1 MHSRSVC
8 LTQNVWQ
15 SLRSGNKMILRD
27 KSALHFKCKVF
38 LSAQKKMDEKRTMTG
53 KRIYTGLMGLLLF
66 LAFACTD
73 DRESPGGTNGNPSL
87 VFRMTRASADIINN
101 TQVYLFD
108 GDGAAAGQFRQ
119 KVPDVTYAADRLTMP
134 VAAGT
139 WDITLVSADRDI
151 NSELVQPVR
160 GQGRSSLKMWETRSS
175 GGNLPSMPELRTA
188 YITGQQV
195 IAGQD
200 NVASETALLSRN
212 VALVKVVIA
221 DAGGL
226 DINGTH
232 TMKLSNVPTTLNWE
246 GGLYPNKNNPTVSAE
261 PMTGTFTIHNN
272 TAMAG
277 HQYSDTLRFI
287 VPAHKGTDY
296 LNALPTD
303 TTTSHLKLSVDLASE
318 GGTRFEK
325 TDVVIP
331 RVPRVNGILLVR
343 IFLGGK
349 LDVSTEI
356 LNWQDTQLEADLSQT
371 QLYTD
376 KASVGMAFKDT
387 IHVNTNAREYTVEK
401 APEATWITSVKK
413 LDGNAVEITADL
425 DSYVDNHPRTS
436 YITIKANNVTKK
448 IPVTQRPDRG
458 TIKVSEHKLIFC
470 PKAHENRSVEV
481 KSIGGDWIFLG
492 SSPKATSDIESGV
505 KGNTTVNFTRT
516 STIKPDDFDTCYG
529 DGQIVVKNKTTLDT
543 DTISLMNCYI
553 HVDDGVINALAPTGS
568 AQTAVTNSQDVT
580 VLGGSR
586 NIIFDSWESWI
597 HSDLRWNPLTQVLT
611 MTTDR
616 EPSDEARDGS
626 LTFHHADCPDYQV
639 TVKVHQD
646 IIVTIPPF
654 DYFVVKFMWD
664 RSDVDIAVEFQGNNV
679 SGDGSNNSSYDKK
692 PVGWSKN
699 QTVNYNGKLLL
710 QWGGDARQGQGE
722 TAFFNAPVLEGDVN
736 SPRKIK
742 LDVYATWYSSGIAPA
757 PMTFEMTAYKGGTM
771 SKGTAETGDYNK
783 YNYYNEGGER
793 LYNDT
798 YRVLITTTGGNGTY
812 DQGGYTK
819 VATIV
824 YDRIKHSASVTV
836 LAAAPANTRSSHSVK
851 VPFRP
856 EEKPFWTPVIVN
868 TYSDNYQGE
877 RK

>member
-1 MHSRSVC
+1 
-8 LTQNVWQ
+8 
-15 SLRSGNKMILRD
+15 MILGE
-27 KSALHFKCKVF
+27 KNALHLECKVF

-108 GDGAAAGQFRQ
+108 GDGATAGQFRQ

-139 WDITLVSADRDI
+139 WDITLVSADGDV
-151 NSELVQPVR
+151 NSGLIQPVR
-160 GQGRSSLKMWETRSS
+160 GQARSSLKMWETRSV
-175 GGNLPSMPELRTA
+175 GGSLPSMPELRTA

-232 TMKLSNVPTTLNWE
+232 TMKLTNVPTTLNWE

-376 KASVGMAFKDT
+376 KASVGLAFKDT

-470 PKAHENRSVEV
+470 PKVHEKRSVEV

-492 SSPKATSDIESGV
+492 SSPKATSDIQNGV

-516 STIKPDDFDTCYG
+516 STIKLDDFDTCYG

-543 DTISLMNCYI
+543 DTISLVNCYI
-553 HVDDGVINALAPTGS
+553 HMDDGVINAVAPTGT

-580 VLGGSR
+580 VFGGSR
-586 NIIFDSWESWI
+586 NILFDSWESWI
-597 HSDLRWNPLTQVLT
+597 HNDLSWNPSTQVLT

-626 LTFHHADCPDYQV
+626 LIFHHADCSDYQV
-639 TVKVHQD
+639 TAKVHQD
-646 IIVTIPPF
+646 VIVTIPAF
-654 DYFVVKFMWD
+654 DFFVVKFTWVNN
-664 RSDVDIAVEFQGNNV
+664 DVDIAVEFSGNDV
-679 SGDGSNNSSYDKK
+679 SGNGNNNSSYDKY
-692 PVGWSKN
+692 PVGWSFTNSVWYNN
-699 QTVNYNGKLLL
+699 QELLR
-710 QWGGDARQGQGE
+710 WGGDATGGQGE

-742 LDVYATWYSSGIAPA
+742 LDVYATWFTPGRAPDK
-757 PMTFEMTAYKGGTM
+757 MTFTMSAYKGGTM
-771 SKGTAETGDYNK
+771 VQNGTNFDNQ
-783 YNYYNEGGER
+783 GGET
-793 LYNDT
+793 LYQQGHT
-798 YRVLITTTGGNGTY
+798 VMITTTKGKETY
-812 DQGGYTK
+812 ATGGYTK
-819 VATIV
+819 VATIT
-824 YDRIKHSASVTV
+824 YDRIKHSATV
-836 LAAAPANTRSSHSVK
+836 NVWASSASTRSSRSVR

-856 EEKPFWTPVIVN
+856 EEKPLWAPVVVN

-877 RK
+877 RR

>member
-1 MHSRSVC
+1 
-8 LTQNVWQ
+8 
-15 SLRSGNKMILRD
+15 MILGE
-27 KSALHFKCKVF
+27 KNALHLECKVF

-53 KRIYTGLMGLLLF
+53 KRIYTGFMGLLLF

-108 GDGAAAGQFRQ
+108 GDGATAGQFRQ

-139 WDITLVSADRDI
+139 WDITLVSADGDV
-151 NSELVQPVR
+151 NSGLVQPVR
-160 GQGRSSLKMWETRSS
+160 GQARSSLKMWETRSA
-175 GGNLPSMPELRTA
+175 GGSLPSMPELRTA

-232 TMKLSNVPTTLNWE
+232 TMKLTNVPTTLNWE

-376 KASVGMAFKDT
+376 KASVGLAFKDT

-470 PKAHENRSVEV
+470 PKVHEKRSVEV

-492 SSPKATSDIESGV
+492 SSPKATSDIQNGV

-543 DTISLMNCYI
+543 DTISLVNCYI
-553 HVDDGVINALAPTGS
+553 HMDDGVINAVAPTGT

-580 VLGGSR
+580 VFGGSR
-586 NIIFDSWESWI
+586 NILFDSWESWI
-597 HSDLRWNPLTQVLT
+597 HNDLSWNPSTQVLT

-626 LTFHHADCPDYQV
+626 LIFHHADCSDYQV
-639 TVKVHQD
+639 TAKVHQD
-646 IIVTIPPF
+646 VIVTIPAF
-654 DYFVVKFMWD
+654 DFFVVKFTWVNN
-664 RSDVDIAVEFQGNNV
+664 DVDIAVEFSGNDV
-679 SGDGSNNSSYDKK
+679 SGNGNNNSSYDKY
-692 PVGWSKN
+692 PVGWSFTNSVRYNN
-699 QTVNYNGKLLL
+699 QELLR
-710 QWGGDARQGQGE
+710 WGGDATGGQGE

-742 LDVYATWYSSGIAPA
+742 LDVYATWFTPGRAPDK
-757 PMTFEMTAYKGGTM
+757 MTFTMSAYKGGTM
-771 SKGTAETGDYNK
+771 VQNGTNFDNQ
-783 YNYYNEGGER
+783 GGET
-793 LYNDT
+793 LYQQGHT
-798 YRVLITTTGGNGTY
+798 VMITTTKGKETY
-812 DQGGYTK
+812 ATGGYTK
-819 VATIV
+819 VATIT
-824 YDRIKHSASVTV
+824 YDRIKHSATV
-836 LAAAPANTRSSHSVK
+836 NVWASSASTRSSRSVR

-856 EEKPFWTPVIVN
+856 EEKPLWAPVVVN
-868 TYSDNYQGE
+868 TYSNNYQGE
-877 RK
+877 RR

>member
-1 MHSRSVC
+1 
-8 LTQNVWQ
+8 
-15 SLRSGNKMILRD
+15 
-27 KSALHFKCKVF
+27 
-38 LSAQKKMDEKRTMTG
+38 MTG

-108 GDGAAAGQFRQ
+108 GDGATAGQFRQ

-134 VAAGT
+134 VAAGA
-139 WDITLVSADRDI
+139 WGITLVSADGDV
-151 NSELVQPVR
+151 NSGLVQPVR
-160 GQGRSSLKMWETRSS
+160 GQARSSLKMWETRSV
-175 GGNLPSMPELRTA
+175 GGSLPSMPELRTA

-232 TMKLSNVPTTLNWE
+232 TMKLTNVPTTLNWE

-470 PKAHENRSVEV
+470 PKVHEKRSVEV

-492 SSPKATSDIESGV
+492 SSPKATSDIQNGV

-543 DTISLMNCYI
+543 DTISLVNCYI
-553 HVDDGVINALAPTGS
+553 HMDDGVINAVAPTGT

-580 VLGGSR
+580 VFGGSR
-586 NIIFDSWESWI
+586 NILFDSWESWI
-597 HSDLRWNPLTQVLT
+597 HNDLSWNPSTQVLT

-626 LTFHHADCPDYQV
+626 LIFHHADCSDYQV
-639 TVKVHQD
+639 TAKVHQD
-646 IIVTIPPF
+646 VIVTIPAF
-654 DYFVVKFMWD
+654 NFFVVKFTWVNN
-664 RSDVDIAVEFQGNNV
+664 DVDIAVEFSGNDV
-679 SGDGSNNSSYDKK
+679 SGNGNNNSSYDKY
-692 PVGWSKN
+692 PVGWSFTNSVRYNN
-699 QTVNYNGKLLL
+699 QELLR
-710 QWGGDARQGQGE
+710 WGGDATGGQGE

-742 LDVYATWYSSGIAPA
+742 LDVYATWYTPGRAPDK
-757 PMTFEMTAYKGGTM
+757 MTFTMSAYKGGTM
-771 SKGTAETGDYNK
+771 VQNGTNFDNQ
-783 YNYYNEGGER
+783 GGET
-793 LYNDT
+793 LYQQGHT
-798 YRVLITTTGGNGTY
+798 VMITTTKGKETY
-812 DQGGYTK
+812 ATGGYTK
-819 VATIV
+819 VATIT
-824 YDRIKHSASVTV
+824 YDRIKHSATV
-836 LAAAPANTRSSHSVK
+836 NVWASSASTRSSRSVR

-856 EEKPFWTPVIVN
+856 EEKPLWTPVIVN

-877 RK
+877 RR

>member
-1 MHSRSVC
+1 
-8 LTQNVWQ
+8 
-15 SLRSGNKMILRD
+15 MILGE
-27 KSALHFKCKVF
+27 KNALHLECKVF

-73 DRESPGGTNGNPSL
+73 DMESPGGTNGNPSL

-108 GDGAAAGQFRQ
+108 GDGATAGQFRQ

-139 WDITLVSADRDI
+139 WDITLVSADGDV
-151 NSELVQPVR
+151 NSGLIQPVR
-160 GQGRSSLKMWETRSS
+160 GQARSSLKMWETRSV
-175 GGNLPSMPELRTA
+175 GGSLPSMPELRTA

-232 TMKLSNVPTTLNWE
+232 TMKLTNVPTTLNWE

-376 KASVGMAFKDT
+376 KASVGLAFKDT

-470 PKAHENRSVEV
+470 PKVHEKRSVEV

-492 SSPKATSDIESGV
+492 SSPKATSDIQNGV

-543 DTISLMNCYI
+543 DTISLVNCYI
-553 HVDDGVINALAPTGS
+553 HMDDGVINAVAPTGT

-580 VLGGSR
+580 VFGGSR
-586 NIIFDSWESWI
+586 NILFDSWESWI
-597 HSDLRWNPLTQVLT
+597 HNDLSWNPSTQVLT

-626 LTFHHADCPDYQV
+626 LIFHHADCSDYQV
-639 TVKVHQD
+639 TAKVHQD
-646 IIVTIPPF
+646 VIVTIPAF
-654 DYFVVKFMWD
+654 DFFVVKFTWVNN
-664 RSDVDIAVEFQGNNV
+664 DVDIAVEFSGNDV
-679 SGDGSNNSSYDKK
+679 SGNGNNNSSYDKY
-692 PVGWSKN
+692 PVGWSFTNSVWYNN
-699 QTVNYNGKLLL
+699 QELLR
-710 QWGGDARQGQGE
+710 WGGDATGGQGE

-742 LDVYATWYSSGIAPA
+742 LDVYATWFTPGRAPDK
-757 PMTFEMTAYKGGTM
+757 MTFTMSAYKGGTM
-771 SKGTAETGDYNK
+771 VQNGTNFDNQ
-783 YNYYNEGGER
+783 GGET
-793 LYNDT
+793 LYQQGHT
-798 YRVLITTTGGNGTY
+798 VMITTTNGKETY
-812 DQGGYTK
+812 ATGGYTK
-819 VATIV
+819 VATIT
-824 YDRIKHSASVTV
+824 YDRIKHSATV
-836 LAAAPANTRSSHSVK
+836 NVWASSASTRSSRSVR

-856 EEKPFWTPVIVN
+856 EEKPLWAPVVVN

-877 RK
+877 RR

>member
-1 MHSRSVC
+1 
-8 LTQNVWQ
+8 
-15 SLRSGNKMILRD
+15 MILGE
-27 KSALHFKCKVF
+27 KNALHLECKVF

-108 GDGAAAGQFRQ
+108 GDGVTAGQFRQ

-139 WDITLVSADRDI
+139 WDITLVSADGDV
-151 NSELVQPVR
+151 NSGLVQPVR
-160 GQGRSSLKMWETRSS
+160 GQARSSLKMWETRSA
-175 GGNLPSMPELRTA
+175 GGSLASMPELRTA

-232 TMKLSNVPTTLNWE
+232 TMKLTNVPTTLNWE

-470 PKAHENRSVEV
+470 PKVHEKRSVEV

-492 SSPKATSDIESGV
+492 SSPKATSDIQNGV

-543 DTISLMNCYI
+543 DTISLVNCYI
-553 HVDDGVINALAPTGS
+553 HMDDGVINAVAPTGS

-580 VLGGSR
+580 VFGGSR
-586 NIIFDSWESWI
+586 NILFDSWESWI
-597 HSDLRWNPLTQVLT
+597 HNDLSWTPSTQVLI

-626 LTFHHADCPDYQV
+626 LIFHHADCSDYQV
-639 TVKVHQD
+639 TAKVHQD
-646 IIVTIPPF
+646 VIVTIPAF
-654 DYFVVKFMWD
+654 DFFVVKFTWVNN
-664 RSDVDIAVEFQGNNV
+664 DVDIAVEFSGNDI
-679 SGDGSNNSSYDKK
+679 SGNGDNNSSYDKR
-692 PVGWSKN
+692 PVGWRFNSSVEYNN
-699 QTVNYNGKLLL
+699 QTLLR
-710 QWGGDARQGQGE
+710 WGGDATGGQGE

-742 LDVYATWYSSGIAPA
+742 LDVYATWYTNGRAPDK
-757 PMTFEMTAYKGGTM
+757 MTFTMSAYKGGTM
-771 SKGTAETGDYNK
+771 IQNGTNFDNQ
-783 YNYYNEGGER
+783 GGET
-793 LYNDT
+793 LYQQGHT
-798 YRVLITTTGGNGTY
+798 VMITTTKGQESYAT
-812 DQGGYTK
+812 GGYTK
-819 VATIV
+819 VATIT
-824 YDRIKHSASVTV
+824 YDRIKHSATV
-836 LAAAPANTRSSHSVK
+836 NVWASSASTRSSRSVK

-856 EEKPFWTPVIVN
+856 EEKPLWTPVVVN
-868 TYSDNYQGE
+868 TYSDDYRGE

>member
-1 MHSRSVC
+1 
-8 LTQNVWQ
+8 
-15 SLRSGNKMILRD
+15 MILGE
-27 KSALHFKCKVF
+27 KNALHLECKVF

-108 GDGAAAGQFRQ
+108 GDGATAGQFRQ

-139 WDITLVSADRDI
+139 WDITLVSADGDV
-151 NSELVQPVR
+151 NSGLVQPVR
-160 GQGRSSLKMWETRSS
+160 GQARSSLKMWETRSA
-175 GGNLPSMPELRTA
+175 GGSLPSMPELRTA

-232 TMKLSNVPTTLNWE
+232 TMKLTNVPTTLNWE

-376 KASVGMAFKDT
+376 KASVGLAFKDT

-470 PKAHENRSVEV
+470 PKVHEKRSVEV

-492 SSPKATSDIESGV
+492 SSPKATSDIQNGV

-543 DTISLMNCYI
+543 DTISLVNCYI
-553 HVDDGVINALAPTGS
+553 HMDDGVINAVAPTGT

-580 VLGGSR
+580 VFGGSR
-586 NIIFDSWESWI
+586 NILFDSWESWI
-597 HSDLRWNPLTQVLT
+597 HNDLSWNPSTQVLT

-626 LTFHHADCPDYQV
+626 LIFHHADCSDYQV
-639 TVKVHQD
+639 TAKVHQD
-646 IIVTIPPF
+646 VIVTIPAF
-654 DYFVVKFMWD
+654 DFFVVKFTWVNN
-664 RSDVDIAVEFQGNNV
+664 DVDIAVEFSGNDV
-679 SGDGSNNSSYDKK
+679 SGNGNNNSSYDKY
-692 PVGWSKN
+692 PVGWSFTN
-699 QTVNYNGKLLL
+699 SVRYNNRELLR
-710 QWGGDARQGQGE
+710 WGGDATGGQGE

-742 LDVYATWYSSGIAPA
+742 LDVYATWFTPGRAPDK
-757 PMTFEMTAYKGGTM
+757 MTFTMSAYKGGTM
-771 SKGTAETGDYNK
+771 VQNGTNFDNQ
-783 YNYYNEGGER
+783 GGET
-793 LYNDT
+793 LYQQGHT
-798 YRVLITTTGGNGTY
+798 VMITTTKGKETY
-812 DQGGYTK
+812 ATGGYTK
-819 VATIV
+819 VATIT
-824 YDRIKHSASVTV
+824 YDRIKHSATV
-836 LAAAPANTRSSHSVK
+836 NVWASSASTRSSRSVR

-856 EEKPFWTPVIVN
+856 EEKPLWAPVVVN
-868 TYSDNYQGE
+868 TYSNNYQGE
-877 RK
+877 RR

>member
-1 MHSRSVC
+1 
-8 LTQNVWQ
+8 
-15 SLRSGNKMILRD
+15 MILGE
-27 KSALHFKCKVF
+27 KNALHLECKVF

-108 GDGAAAGQFRQ
+108 GDGATAGQFRQ

-139 WDITLVSADRDI
+139 WDITLVSADGDV
-151 NSELVQPVR
+151 NSGLVQPVR
-160 GQGRSSLKMWETRSS
+160 GQARSSLKMWETRSA
-175 GGNLPSMPELRTA
+175 GGSLPSMPELRTA

-232 TMKLSNVPTTLNWE
+232 TMKLTNVPTTLNWE

-376 KASVGMAFKDT
+376 KASVGLAFKDT

-470 PKAHENRSVEV
+470 PKVHEKRSVEV

-492 SSPKATSDIESGV
+492 SSPKATSDIQNGV

-543 DTISLMNCYI
+543 DTISLVNCYI
-553 HVDDGVINALAPTGS
+553 HMDDGVINAVAPTGT

-580 VLGGSR
+580 VFGGSR
-586 NIIFDSWESWI
+586 NILFDSWESWI
-597 HSDLRWNPLTQVLT
+597 HNDLSWNPSTQVLT

-626 LTFHHADCPDYQV
+626 LIFHHADCSDYQV
-639 TVKVHQD
+639 TAKVHQD
-646 IIVTIPPF
+646 VIVTIPAF
-654 DYFVVKFMWD
+654 DFFVVKFTWVNN
-664 RSDVDIAVEFQGNNV
+664 DVDIAVEFSGNDV
-679 SGDGSNNSSYDKK
+679 SGNGNNNSSYDKY
-692 PVGWSKN
+692 PVGWSFTNSVRYNN
-699 QTVNYNGKLLL
+699 QELLR
-710 QWGGDARQGQGE
+710 WGGDATGGQGE

-742 LDVYATWYSSGIAPA
+742 LDVYATWFTPGRAPDK
-757 PMTFEMTAYKGGTM
+757 MTFTMSAYKGGRM
-771 SKGTAETGDYNK
+771 VQNGTNFDNQ
-783 YNYYNEGGER
+783 GGET
-793 LYNDT
+793 LYQQGHT
-798 YRVLITTTGGNGTY
+798 VMITTTKGKETY
-812 DQGGYTK
+812 ATGGYTK
-819 VATIV
+819 VATIT
-824 YDRIKHSASVTV
+824 YDRIKHSATV
-836 LAAAPANTRSSHSVK
+836 NVWASSASTRSSRSVR

-856 EEKPFWTPVIVN
+856 EEKPLWAPVVVN
-868 TYSDNYQGE
+868 TYSNNYQGE
-877 RK
+877 RR

>member
-1 MHSRSVC
+1 
-8 LTQNVWQ
+8 
-15 SLRSGNKMILRD
+15 MILGE
-27 KSALHFKCKVF
+27 KNALHLECKVF

-108 GDGAAAGQFRQ
+108 GDEATARQFRQ

-139 WDITLVSADRDI
+139 WDITLVSADGDV
-151 NSELVQPVR
+151 NSGLVQPVR
-160 GQGRSSLKMWETRSS
+160 GQARSSLKMWETRSA
-175 GGNLPSMPELRTA
+175 GGSLPSMPELRTA

-232 TMKLSNVPTTLNWE
+232 TMKLTNVPTTLNWE

-376 KASVGMAFKDT
+376 KASVGLAFKDT

-470 PKAHENRSVEV
+470 PKVHEKRSVEV

-492 SSPKATSDIESGV
+492 SSPKATSDIQNGV

-543 DTISLMNCYI
+543 DTISLVNCYI
-553 HVDDGVINALAPTGS
+553 HMDDGVINAVAPTGT

-580 VLGGSR
+580 VFGGSR
-586 NIIFDSWESWI
+586 NILFDSWESWI
-597 HSDLRWNPLTQVLT
+597 HNDLSWNPSTQVLT

-626 LTFHHADCPDYQV
+626 LIFHHADCSDYQV
-639 TVKVHQD
+639 TAKVHQD
-646 IIVTIPPF
+646 VIVTIPAF
-654 DYFVVKFMWD
+654 DFFVVKFTWVNN
-664 RSDVDIAVEFQGNNV
+664 DVDIAVEFSGNDV
-679 SGDGSNNSSYDKK
+679 SGNGNNNSSYDKY
-692 PVGWSKN
+692 PVGWSFTNSVRYNN
-699 QTVNYNGKLLL
+699 QELLR
-710 QWGGDARQGQGE
+710 WGGDATGGQGE

-742 LDVYATWYSSGIAPA
+742 LDVYATWFTPGRAPDK
-757 PMTFEMTAYKGGTM
+757 MTFTMSAYKGGTM
-771 SKGTAETGDYNK
+771 VQNGTNFDNQ
-783 YNYYNEGGER
+783 GGET
-793 LYNDT
+793 LYQQGHT
-798 YRVLITTTGGNGTY
+798 VMITTTKGKETY
-812 DQGGYTK
+812 ATGGYTK
-819 VATIV
+819 VATIT
-824 YDRIKHSASVTV
+824 YDRIKHSATV
-836 LAAAPANTRSSHSVK
+836 NVWASSASTRSSRSVR

-856 EEKPFWTPVIVN
+856 EEKPLWAPVVVN
-868 TYSDNYQGE
+868 TYSNNYQGE
-877 RK
+877 RR

>member
-1 MHSRSVC
+1 
-8 LTQNVWQ
+8 
-15 SLRSGNKMILRD
+15 MILGE
-27 KSALHFKCKVF
+27 KNALHLECKVF

-108 GDGAAAGQFRQ
+108 GDGATAGQFRQ

-139 WDITLVSADRDI
+139 WDITLVSADGDV
-151 NSELVQPVR
+151 NSGLVQPVR
-160 GQGRSSLKMWETRSS
+160 GQARSSLKMWETRSA
-175 GGNLPSMPELRTA
+175 GGSLPSMPELRTA

-232 TMKLSNVPTTLNWE
+232 TMKLTNVPTTLNWE

-376 KASVGMAFKDT
+376 KASVGLAFKDT

-470 PKAHENRSVEV
+470 PKVHEKRSVEV

-492 SSPKATSDIESGV
+492 SSPKATSDIQNGV

-543 DTISLMNCYI
+543 DTISLVNCYI
-553 HVDDGVINALAPTGS
+553 HMDDGVINAVAPTGT

-580 VLGGSR
+580 VFGGSR
-586 NIIFDSWESWI
+586 NILFDSWESWI
-597 HSDLRWNPLTQVLT
+597 HNDLSWNPSTQVLT

-626 LTFHHADCPDYQV
+626 LIFHHADCSDYQV
-639 TVKVHQD
+639 TAKVHQD
-646 IIVTIPPF
+646 VIVTIPAF
-654 DYFVVKFMWD
+654 DFFVVKFTWVNN
-664 RSDVDIAVEFQGNNV
+664 DVDIAVEFSGNDV
-679 SGDGSNNSSYDKK
+679 SGNGNNNSSYDKY
-692 PVGWSKN
+692 PVGWSFTNSVRYNN
-699 QTVNYNGKLLL
+699 QELLR
-710 QWGGDARQGQGE
+710 WGGDATGGQGE

-742 LDVYATWYSSGIAPA
+742 LDVYATWFTPGRAPDK
-757 PMTFEMTAYKGGTM
+757 MTFTMSAYKGGTM
-771 SKGTAETGDYNK
+771 VQNGTNFDNQ
-783 YNYYNEGGER
+783 GGET
-793 LYNDT
+793 LYQQGHT
-798 YRVLITTTGGNGTY
+798 VMITTTKGKETYATGG
-812 DQGGYTK
+812 DTK
-819 VATIV
+819 VATIT
-824 YDRIKHSASVTV
+824 YDRIKHSATV
-836 LAAAPANTRSSHSVK
+836 NVWASSASTRSSRSVR

-856 EEKPFWTPVIVN
+856 EEKPLWAPVVVN
-868 TYSDNYQGE
+868 TYSNNYQGE
-877 RK
+877 RR

>member
-1 MHSRSVC
+1 
-8 LTQNVWQ
+8 
-15 SLRSGNKMILRD
+15 MILGE
-27 KSALHFKCKVF
+27 KNALHLECKVF
-38 LSAQKKMDEKRTMTG
+38 FSAQKKMDEKRTMTG

-108 GDGAAAGQFRQ
+108 GDGATAGQFRQ

-139 WDITLVSADRDI
+139 WDITLVSADGDV
-151 NSELVQPVR
+151 NSGLIQPVR
-160 GQGRSSLKMWETRSS
+160 GQARSSLKMWETRSV
-175 GGNLPSMPELRTA
+175 GGSLPSMPELRTA

-232 TMKLSNVPTTLNWE
+232 TMKLTNVPTTLNWE

-470 PKAHENRSVEV
+470 PKVHEKRSVEV

-492 SSPKATSDIESGV
+492 SSPKATSDIQNGV

-543 DTISLMNCYI
+543 DTISLVNCYI
-553 HVDDGVINALAPTGS
+553 HMDDGVINAVAPTGT

-580 VLGGSR
+580 VFGGSR
-586 NIIFDSWESWI
+586 NILFDSWESWI
-597 HSDLRWNPLTQVLT
+597 HNDLSWNPSTQVLT

-626 LTFHHADCPDYQV
+626 LIFHHADCSDYQV
-639 TVKVHQD
+639 TAKVHQD
-646 IIVTIPPF
+646 VIVTIPAF
-654 DYFVVKFMWD
+654 DFFVVKFTWVNN
-664 RSDVDIAVEFQGNNV
+664 DVDIAVEFSGNDV
-679 SGDGSNNSSYDKK
+679 SGNGNNNSSYDKY
-692 PVGWSKN
+692 PVGWSFTNSVRYNN
-699 QTVNYNGKLLL
+699 QELLR
-710 QWGGDARQGQGE
+710 WGGDATGGQGE
-722 TAFFNAPVLEGDVN
+722 TTFFNAPVLEGDVN

-742 LDVYATWYSSGIAPA
+742 LDVYATWFTPGRAPDK
-757 PMTFEMTAYKGGTM
+757 MTFTMSAYKGGTM
-771 SKGTAETGDYNK
+771 VQNGTNFDNQ
-783 YNYYNEGGER
+783 GGET
-793 LYNDT
+793 LYQQGHT
-798 YRVLITTTGGNGTY
+798 VMITTTKGKETY
-812 DQGGYTK
+812 ATGGYTK
-819 VATIV
+819 VATIT
-824 YDRIKHSASVTV
+824 YDRIKHSATV
-836 LAAAPANTRSSHSVK
+836 NVWASSASTRSSRSVR

-856 EEKPFWTPVIVN
+856 EEKPLWAPVVVN

-877 RK
+877 RR

>member
-1 MHSRSVC
+1 
-8 LTQNVWQ
+8 
-15 SLRSGNKMILRD
+15 MILGE
-27 KSALHFKCKVF
+27 KNALHLECKVF

-108 GDGAAAGQFRQ
+108 GDGATAGQFRQ

-139 WDITLVSADRDI
+139 WDITLVSADGDV
-151 NSELVQPVR
+151 NSGLVQPVR
-160 GQGRSSLKMWETRSS
+160 GQARSSLKMWETRSA
-175 GGNLPSMPELRTA
+175 GGSLPSMPELRTA

-232 TMKLSNVPTTLNWE
+232 TMKLTNVPTTLNWE

-376 KASVGMAFKDT
+376 KASVGLAFKDT

-470 PKAHENRSVEV
+470 PKVHEKRSVEV

-492 SSPKATSDIESGV
+492 SSPKATSDIQNGV

-543 DTISLMNCYI
+543 DTISLVNCYI
-553 HVDDGVINALAPTGS
+553 HMDDGVINAVAPTGT

-580 VLGGSR
+580 VFGGSR
-586 NIIFDSWESWI
+586 NILFDSWESWI
-597 HSDLRWNPLTQVLT
+597 HNDLSWNPSTQVLT

-626 LTFHHADCPDYQV
+626 LIFHHADCSDYQV
-639 TVKVHQD
+639 TAKVHQD
-646 IIVTIPPF
+646 VIVTIPAF
-654 DYFVVKFMWD
+654 DFFVVKFTWVNN
-664 RSDVDIAVEFQGNNV
+664 DVDIAVEFSGNDV
-679 SGDGSNNSSYDKK
+679 SGNGNNNSSYDKY
-692 PVGWSKN
+692 PVGWSFTNSVRYNN
-699 QTVNYNGKLLL
+699 QELLR
-710 QWGGDARQGQGE
+710 WGGDATGGQGE

-742 LDVYATWYSSGIAPA
+742 LDVYATWFTLGRAPDK
-757 PMTFEMTAYKGGTM
+757 MTFTMSAYKGGRM
-771 SKGTAETGDYNK
+771 VQNGTNFDNQ
-783 YNYYNEGGER
+783 GGET
-793 LYNDT
+793 LYQQGHT
-798 YRVLITTTGGNGTY
+798 VMITTTKGKETY
-812 DQGGYTK
+812 ATGGYTK
-819 VATIV
+819 VATIT
-824 YDRIKHSASVTV
+824 YDRIKHSATV
-836 LAAAPANTRSSHSVK
+836 NVWASSASTRSSRSVR

-856 EEKPFWTPVIVN
+856 EEKPLWAPVVVN
-868 TYSDNYQGE
+868 TYSNNYQGE
-877 RK
+877 RR

>member
-1 MHSRSVC
+1 
-8 LTQNVWQ
+8 
-15 SLRSGNKMILRD
+15 MILGE
-27 KSALHFKCKVF
+27 KNALHLECKVF

-108 GDGAAAGQFRQ
+108 GDGATAGQFRQ

-139 WDITLVSADRDI
+139 WDITLVSADGDV
-151 NSELVQPVR
+151 NSGLIQPVR
-160 GQGRSSLKMWETRSS
+160 GQARSSLKMWETRSV
-175 GGNLPSMPELRTA
+175 GGSLPSMPELRTA

-232 TMKLSNVPTTLNWE
+232 TMKLTNVPTTLNWE

-376 KASVGMAFKDT
+376 KASVGLAFKDT

-470 PKAHENRSVEV
+470 PKVHEKRSVEV

-492 SSPKATSDIESGV
+492 SSPKATSDIQNGV

-543 DTISLMNCYI
+543 DTISLVNCYI
-553 HVDDGVINALAPTGS
+553 HMDDGVINAVAPTGT

-580 VLGGSR
+580 VFGGSR
-586 NIIFDSWESWI
+586 NILFDSWESWI
-597 HSDLRWNPLTQVLT
+597 HNDLSWNPSTQVLT

-626 LTFHHADCPDYQV
+626 LIFHHADCSDYQV
-639 TVKVHQD
+639 TAKVHQD
-646 IIVTIPPF
+646 VIVTIPAF
-654 DYFVVKFMWD
+654 DFFVVKFTWVNN
-664 RSDVDIAVEFQGNNV
+664 DVDIAVEFSGNDV
-679 SGDGSNNSSYDKK
+679 SGNGNNNSSYDNY
-692 PVGWSKN
+692 PVGWSFTNSVRYNN
-699 QTVNYNGKLLL
+699 QELLR
-710 QWGGDARQGQGE
+710 WGGDATGGQGE

-742 LDVYATWYSSGIAPA
+742 LDVYATWFTPGRAPDK
-757 PMTFEMTAYKGGTM
+757 MTFTMSAYKGGTM
-771 SKGTAETGDYNK
+771 VQNGTNFDNQ
-783 YNYYNEGGER
+783 GGET
-793 LYNDT
+793 LYQQGHT
-798 YRVLITTTGGNGTY
+798 VMITTTKGKETY
-812 DQGGYTK
+812 ATGGYTK
-819 VATIV
+819 VATIT
-824 YDRIKHSASVTV
+824 YDRIKHSATV
-836 LAAAPANTRSSHSVK
+836 NVWASSASTRSSRSVR

-856 EEKPFWTPVIVN
+856 EEKPLWAPVVVN

-877 RK
+877 RR

>member
-1 MHSRSVC
+1 
-8 LTQNVWQ
+8 
-15 SLRSGNKMILRD
+15 MILGE
-27 KSALHFKCKVF
+27 KNALHLECKVF

-108 GDGAAAGQFRQ
+108 GDGATAGQFRQ

-139 WDITLVSADRDI
+139 WDITLVSADGDV
-151 NSELVQPVR
+151 NSGLIQPVR
-160 GQGRSSLKMWETRSS
+160 GQARSSLKMWETRSV
-175 GGNLPSMPELRTA
+175 GGSLPSMPELRTA

-232 TMKLSNVPTTLNWE
+232 TMKLTNVPTTLNWE

-261 PMTGTFTIHNN
+261 PVTGTFTIHNN

-376 KASVGMAFKDT
+376 KASVGLAFKDT

-470 PKAHENRSVEV
+470 PKVHEKRSVEV

-492 SSPKATSDIESGV
+492 SSPKATSDIQNGV

-543 DTISLMNCYI
+543 DTISLVNCYI
-553 HVDDGVINALAPTGS
+553 HMDDGVINAVAPTGT

-580 VLGGSR
+580 VFGGSR
-586 NIIFDSWESWI
+586 NILFDSWESWI
-597 HSDLRWNPLTQVLT
+597 HNDLSWNPSTQVLT

-626 LTFHHADCPDYQV
+626 LIFHHADCSDYQV
-639 TVKVHQD
+639 TAKVHQD
-646 IIVTIPPF
+646 VIVTIPAF
-654 DYFVVKFMWD
+654 DFFVVKFTWVNN
-664 RSDVDIAVEFQGNNV
+664 DVDIAVEFSGNDV
-679 SGDGSNNSSYDKK
+679 SGNGNNNSSYDKY
-692 PVGWSKN
+692 PVGWSFTNSVWYNN
-699 QTVNYNGKLLL
+699 QELLR
-710 QWGGDARQGQGE
+710 WGGDATGGQGE

-742 LDVYATWYSSGIAPA
+742 LDVYATWFTPGRAPDK
-757 PMTFEMTAYKGGTM
+757 MTFTMSAYKGGTM
-771 SKGTAETGDYNK
+771 VQNGTNFDNQ
-783 YNYYNEGGER
+783 GGET
-793 LYNDT
+793 LYQQGHT
-798 YRVLITTTGGNGTY
+798 VMITTTKGKETY
-812 DQGGYTK
+812 ATGGYTK
-819 VATIV
+819 VATIT
-824 YDRIKHSASVTV
+824 YDRIKHSATV
-836 LAAAPANTRSSHSVK
+836 NVWASSASTRSSRSVR

-856 EEKPFWTPVIVN
+856 EEKPLWAPVVVN

-877 RK
+877 RR

>member
-1 MHSRSVC
+1 
-8 LTQNVWQ
+8 
-15 SLRSGNKMILRD
+15 MILGE
-27 KSALHFKCKVF
+27 KNALHLECKVF

-108 GDGAAAGQFRQ
+108 GDGATAGQFRQ

-139 WDITLVSADRDI
+139 WDITLVSADGDV
-151 NSELVQPVR
+151 NSGLIQPVR
-160 GQGRSSLKMWETRSS
+160 GQARSSLKMWETRSV
-175 GGNLPSMPELRTA
+175 GGSLPSMPELRTA

-232 TMKLSNVPTTLNWE
+232 TMKLTNVPTTLNWE

-376 KASVGMAFKDT
+376 KASVGLAFKDT

-470 PKAHENRSVEV
+470 PKVHEKRSVEV

-492 SSPKATSDIESGV
+492 SSPKATSDIQNGV

-543 DTISLMNCYI
+543 DTISLVNCYI
-553 HVDDGVINALAPTGS
+553 HMDDGVINAVAPTGT

-580 VLGGSR
+580 VFGGSR
-586 NIIFDSWESWI
+586 NILFDSWESWI
-597 HSDLRWNPLTQVLT
+597 HNDLSWNPSTQVLT

-626 LTFHHADCPDYQV
+626 LIFHHADCSDYQV
-639 TVKVHQD
+639 TAKVHQD
-646 IIVTIPPF
+646 VIVTIPAF
-654 DYFVVKFMWD
+654 DFFVVKFIWVNN
-664 RSDVDIAVEFQGNNV
+664 DVDIAVEFSGNDV
-679 SGDGSNNSSYDKK
+679 SGNGNNNSSYDKY
-692 PVGWSKN
+692 PVGWSFTNSVRYNN
-699 QTVNYNGKLLL
+699 QELLR
-710 QWGGDARQGQGE
+710 WGGDATGGQGE

-742 LDVYATWYSSGIAPA
+742 LDVYATWFTPGRAPDK
-757 PMTFEMTAYKGGTM
+757 MTFTMSAYKGGTM
-771 SKGTAETGDYNK
+771 VQNGTNFDNQ
-783 YNYYNEGGER
+783 GGET
-793 LYNDT
+793 LYQQGHT
-798 YRVLITTTGGNGTY
+798 VMITTTKGKETY
-812 DQGGYTK
+812 ATGGYTK
-819 VATIV
+819 VATIT
-824 YDRIKHSASVTV
+824 YDRIKHSATV
-836 LAAAPANTRSSHSVK
+836 NVWASSASTRSSRSVR

-856 EEKPFWTPVIVN
+856 EEKPLWAPVVVN

-877 RK
+877 RR

>member
-1 MHSRSVC
+1 
-8 LTQNVWQ
+8 
-15 SLRSGNKMILRD
+15 
-27 KSALHFKCKVF
+27 
-38 LSAQKKMDEKRTMTG
+38 
-53 KRIYTGLMGLLLF
+53 
-66 LAFACTD
+66 
-73 DRESPGGTNGNPSL
+73 
-87 VFRMTRASADIINN
+87 
-101 TQVYLFD
+101 
-108 GDGAAAGQFRQ
+108 
-119 KVPDVTYAADRLTMP
+119 MP

-139 WDITLVSADRDI
+139 WDITLVSADGDV
-151 NSELVQPVR
+151 NSGLIQPVR
-160 GQGRSSLKMWETRSS
+160 GQARSSLKMWETRSV
-175 GGNLPSMPELRTA
+175 GGSLPSMPELRTA

-232 TMKLSNVPTTLNWE
+232 TMKLTNVPTTLNWE

-470 PKAHENRSVEV
+470 PKVHEKRSVEV

-492 SSPKATSDIESGV
+492 SSPKATSDIQNGV

-543 DTISLMNCYI
+543 DTISLVNCYI
-553 HVDDGVINALAPTGS
+553 HMDDGVINAVAPTGT

-580 VLGGSR
+580 VFGGSR
-586 NIIFDSWESWI
+586 NILFDSWESWI
-597 HSDLRWNPLTQVLT
+597 HNDLSWNPSTQVLT

-626 LTFHHADCPDYQV
+626 LIFHHADCSDYQV
-639 TVKVHQD
+639 TAKVHQD
-646 IIVTIPPF
+646 VIVTIPAF
-654 DYFVVKFMWD
+654 DFFVVKFTWVNN
-664 RSDVDIAVEFQGNNV
+664 DVDIAVEFSGNDV
-679 SGDGSNNSSYDKK
+679 SGNGNNNSSYDKY
-692 PVGWSKN
+692 PVGWSFTNSVRYNN
-699 QTVNYNGKLLL
+699 QELLR
-710 QWGGDARQGQGE
+710 WGGDATGGQGE

-742 LDVYATWYSSGIAPA
+742 LDVYATWFTPGRAPDK
-757 PMTFEMTAYKGGTM
+757 MTFTMSAYKGGTM
-771 SKGTAETGDYNK
+771 VQNGTNFDNQ
-783 YNYYNEGGER
+783 GGET
-793 LYNDT
+793 LYQQGHT
-798 YRVLITTTGGNGTY
+798 VMITTTKGKETY
-812 DQGGYTK
+812 ATGGYTK
-819 VATIV
+819 VATIT
-824 YDRIKHSASVTV
+824 YDRIKHSATV
-836 LAAAPANTRSSHSVK
+836 NVWASSASTRSSRSVR

-856 EEKPFWTPVIVN
+856 EEKPLWAPVVVN

-877 RK
+877 RR

>member
-1 MHSRSVC
+1 
-8 LTQNVWQ
+8 
-15 SLRSGNKMILRD
+15 MILGE
-27 KSALHFKCKVF
+27 KNALHLECKVF

-108 GDGAAAGQFRQ
+108 GDGATAGQFRQ

-139 WDITLVSADRDI
+139 WDITLVSADGDV
-151 NSELVQPVR
+151 NSGLVQPVR
-160 GQGRSSLKMWETRSS
+160 GQARSSLKMWETRSA
-175 GGNLPSMPELRTA
+175 GGSLPSMPELRTA

-232 TMKLSNVPTTLNWE
+232 TMKLTNVPTTLNWE

-470 PKAHENRSVEV
+470 PKVHEKRSVEV

-492 SSPKATSDIESGV
+492 SSPKATSDIQNGV

-543 DTISLMNCYI
+543 DTISLVNCYI
-553 HVDDGVINALAPTGS
+553 HMDDGVINAVAPTGT

-580 VLGGSR
+580 VFGGSR
-586 NIIFDSWESWI
+586 NILFDSWDSWI
-597 HSDLRWNPLTQVLT
+597 HNDLSWNPSTQVLT

-626 LTFHHADCPDYQV
+626 LIFHHADCSDYQV
-639 TVKVHQD
+639 TAKVHQD
-646 IIVTIPPF
+646 VIVTIPAF
-654 DYFVVKFMWD
+654 DFFVVKFTWVNN
-664 RSDVDIAVEFQGNNV
+664 DVDIAVEFSGNDV
-679 SGDGSNNSSYDKK
+679 SGNGNNNSSYDKY
-692 PVGWSKN
+692 PVGWSFTNSVRYNN
-699 QTVNYNGKLLL
+699 QELLR
-710 QWGGDARQGQGE
+710 WGGDATGGQGE

-742 LDVYATWYSSGIAPA
+742 LDVYATWYTPGRAPDK
-757 PMTFEMTAYKGGTM
+757 MTFTMSAYKGGTM
-771 SKGTAETGDYNK
+771 VQNGTNFDNQ
-783 YNYYNEGGER
+783 GGET
-793 LYNDT
+793 LYQQGHT
-798 YRVLITTTGGNGTY
+798 VMITTTKGKETY
-812 DQGGYTK
+812 ATGGYTK
-819 VATIV
+819 VATIT
-824 YDRIKHSASVTV
+824 YDRIKHSATV
-836 LAAAPANTRSSHSVK
+836 NVWASSASTRSSRSVR

-856 EEKPFWTPVIVN
+856 EEKPLWTPVIVN

-877 RK
+877 RR

>member
-376 KASVGMAFKDT
+376 KASVGLAFKDT

-458 TIKVSEHKLIFC
+458 TIKVSVNKLQF
-470 PKAHENRSVEV
+470 
-481 KSIGGDWIFLG
+481 
-492 SSPKATSDIESGV
+492 SPPHPTA
-505 KGNTTVNFTRT
+505 
-516 STIKPDDFDTCYG
+516 
-529 DGQIVVKNKTTLDT
+529 
-543 DTISLMNCYI
+543 SLCWWKLEI
-553 HVDDGVINALAPTGS
+553 TGS
-568 AQTAVTNSQDVT
+568 
-580 VLGGSR
+580 
-586 NIIFDSWESWI
+586 
-597 HSDLRWNPLTQVLT
+597 
-611 MTTDR
+611 
-616 EPSDEARDGS
+616 
-626 LTFHHADCPDYQV
+626 
-639 TVKVHQD
+639 K
-646 IIVTIPPF
+646 
-654 DYFVVKFMWD
+654 
-664 RSDVDIAVEFQGNNV
+664 FQGDCCYYPRGNREYSCNF
-679 SGDGSNNSSYDKK
+679 Y
-692 PVGWSKN
+692 KN
-699 QTVNYNGKLLL
+699 
-710 QWGGDARQGQGE
+710 
-722 TAFFNAPVLEGDVN
+722 
-736 SPRKIK
+736 
-742 LDVYATWYSSGIAPA
+742 
-757 PMTFEMTAYKGGTM
+757 
-771 SKGTAETGDYNK
+771 
-783 YNYYNEGGER
+783 
-793 LYNDT
+793 LY
-798 YRVLITTTGGNGTY
+798 
-812 DQGGYTK
+812 Q
-819 VATIV
+819 
-824 YDRIKHSASVTV
+824 
-836 LAAAPANTRSSHSVK
+836 
-851 VPFRP
+851 
-856 EEKPFWTPVIVN
+856 
-868 TYSDNYQGE
+868 
-877 RK
+877 

>member
-1 MHSRSVC
+1 MHSRSVYRM
-8 LTQNVWQ
+8 QNVRQ
-15 SLRSGNKMILRD
+15 SLRSGNKMILGE
-27 KSALHFKCKVF
+27 KNALHLECKVF

-108 GDGAAAGQFRQ
+108 GDGATAGQFRQ

-139 WDITLVSADRDI
+139 WDITLVSADGDV
-151 NSELVQPVR
+151 NSGLVQPVR
-160 GQGRSSLKMWETRSS
+160 GQARSSLKMWETRSA
-175 GGNLPSMPELRTA
+175 GGSLPSMPELRTA

-232 TMKLSNVPTTLNWE
+232 TMKLTNVPTTLNWE

-376 KASVGMAFKDT
+376 KASVGLAFKDT

-401 APEATWITSVKK
+401 APGATWITSVKK

-425 DSYVDNHPRTS
+425 DSYVDNHSRTS

-470 PKAHENRSVEV
+470 PKVHEKRSVEV

-492 SSPKATSDIESGV
+492 SSPKATSDIQNGV

-516 STIKPDDFDTCYG
+516 STIKSDDFDTCYG

-543 DTISLMNCYI
+543 DTISLVNCYI
-553 HVDDGVINALAPTGS
+553 HVDDGVINAVAPTGT

-580 VLGGSR
+580 VFGGSR
-586 NIIFDSWESWI
+586 NILFDSWESWI
-597 HSDLRWNPLTQVLT
+597 HNDLSWNPSTQVLT

-626 LTFHHADCPDYQV
+626 LIFHHADCSDYQV
-639 TVKVHQD
+639 TAKVHQD
-646 IIVTIPPF
+646 VIVTIPAF
-654 DYFVVKFMWD
+654 DFFVVKFTWVNN
-664 RSDVDIAVEFQGNNV
+664 DVDIAVEFSGNDV
-679 SGDGSNNSSYDKK
+679 SGNGNNNSSYDKY
-692 PVGWSKN
+692 PVGWSFTNSVRYNN
-699 QTVNYNGKLLL
+699 QELLR
-710 QWGGDARQGQGE
+710 WGGDATGGQGE

-742 LDVYATWYSSGIAPA
+742 LDVYATWFTPGRAPDK
-757 PMTFEMTAYKGGTM
+757 MTFTMSAYKGGTM
-771 SKGTAETGDYNK
+771 VQNGTNFDNQ
-783 YNYYNEGGER
+783 GGET
-793 LYNDT
+793 LYQQGHT
-798 YRVLITTTGGNGTY
+798 VMITTTKGKETY
-812 DQGGYTK
+812 ATGGYTK
-819 VATIV
+819 VATIT
-824 YDRIKHSASVTV
+824 YDRIKHSATV
-836 LAAAPANTRSSHSVK
+836 NVWASSASTRSSRSVR

-856 EEKPFWTPVIVN
+856 EEKPLWAPVVVN

-877 RK
+877 RR

>member
-1 MHSRSVC
+1 
-8 LTQNVWQ
+8 
-15 SLRSGNKMILRD
+15 MILGE
-27 KSALHFKCKVF
+27 KNALHLECKVF

-108 GDGAAAGQFRQ
+108 GDGATAGQFRQ

-139 WDITLVSADRDI
+139 WDITLVSADGDV
-151 NSELVQPVR
+151 NSGLIQPVR
-160 GQGRSSLKMWETRSS
+160 GQARSSLKMWETRSV
-175 GGNLPSMPELRTA
+175 GGSLPSMPELRTA

-232 TMKLSNVPTTLNWE
+232 TMKLTNVPTTLNWE

-376 KASVGMAFKDT
+376 KASVGLAFKDT

-470 PKAHENRSVEV
+470 PKVHEKRSVEV

-492 SSPKATSDIESGV
+492 SSPKATSDIQNGV

-543 DTISLMNCYI
+543 DTISLVNCYI
-553 HVDDGVINALAPTGS
+553 HMDDGVINAVAPTGT

-580 VLGGSR
+580 VFGGSR
-586 NIIFDSWESWI
+586 NILFDSWESWI
-597 HSDLRWNPLTQVLT
+597 HNDLSWNPSTQVLT

-626 LTFHHADCPDYQV
+626 LIFHHADCSDYQV
-639 TVKVHQD
+639 TAKVHQD
-646 IIVTIPPF
+646 VIVTIPAF
-654 DYFVVKFMWD
+654 DFFVVKFTWVNN
-664 RSDVDIAVEFQGNNV
+664 DVDIAVEFSGNDV
-679 SGDGSNNSSYDKK
+679 SGNGNNNSSYDKY
-692 PVGWSKN
+692 PVGWSFTNSVRYNN
-699 QTVNYNGKLLL
+699 QELLR
-710 QWGGDARQGQGE
+710 WGGDATGGQGE

-742 LDVYATWYSSGIAPA
+742 LDVYATWFTPGRAPDK
-757 PMTFEMTAYKGGTM
+757 MTFTMSAYKGGTM
-771 SKGTAETGDYNK
+771 VQNGTNFDNQ
-783 YNYYNEGGER
+783 GGET
-793 LYNDT
+793 LYQQGHT
-798 YRVLITTTGGNGTY
+798 VMITTTKGKETY
-812 DQGGYTK
+812 ATGGYTK
-819 VATIV
+819 VVTIT
-824 YDRIKHSASVTV
+824 YDRIKHSATV
-836 LAAAPANTRSSHSVK
+836 NVWASSASTRSSRSVR

-856 EEKPFWTPVIVN
+856 EEKPLWAPVVVN

-877 RK
+877 RR

>member
-1 MHSRSVC
+1 
-8 LTQNVWQ
+8 
-15 SLRSGNKMILRD
+15 MILGE
-27 KSALHFKCKVF
+27 KNALHLECKVF

-108 GDGAAAGQFRQ
+108 GDGATAGQFRQ

-139 WDITLVSADRDI
+139 WDITLVSADGDV
-151 NSELVQPVR
+151 NSGLIQPVR
-160 GQGRSSLKMWETRSS
+160 GQARSSLKMWETRSV
-175 GGNLPSMPELRTA
+175 GGSLPSMPELRTA

-232 TMKLSNVPTTLNWE
+232 TMKLTNVPTTLNWE

-376 KASVGMAFKDT
+376 KASVGLAFKDT

-470 PKAHENRSVEV
+470 PKVHEKRSVEV

-492 SSPKATSDIESGV
+492 SSPKATSDIQNGV

-543 DTISLMNCYI
+543 DTISLVNCYI
-553 HVDDGVINALAPTGS
+553 HMDDGVINAVAPTGT

-580 VLGGSR
+580 VFGGSR
-586 NIIFDSWESWI
+586 NILFDSWESWI
-597 HSDLRWNPLTQVLT
+597 HNDLSWNPSTQVLT

-626 LTFHHADCPDYQV
+626 LIFHHADCSDYQV
-639 TVKVHQD
+639 TAKVHQD
-646 IIVTIPPF
+646 VIVTIPAF
-654 DYFVVKFMWD
+654 DFFVVKFTWVNN
-664 RSDVDIAVEFQGNNV
+664 DVDIAVEFSGNDV
-679 SGDGSNNSSYDKK
+679 SGNGNNNSSYDKY
-692 PVGWSKN
+692 PVGWSFTNSVRYNN
-699 QTVNYNGKLLL
+699 QELLR
-710 QWGGDARQGQGE
+710 WGGDATGGQGE
-722 TAFFNAPVLEGDVN
+722 TTFFNAPVLEGDVN

-742 LDVYATWYSSGIAPA
+742 LDVYATWFTPGRAPDK
-757 PMTFEMTAYKGGTM
+757 MTFTMSAYKGGTM
-771 SKGTAETGDYNK
+771 VQNGTNFDNQ
-783 YNYYNEGGER
+783 GGET
-793 LYNDT
+793 LYQQGHT
-798 YRVLITTTGGNGTY
+798 VMITTTKGKETY
-812 DQGGYTK
+812 ATGGYTK
-819 VATIV
+819 VATIT
-824 YDRIKHSASVTV
+824 YDRIKHSATV
-836 LAAAPANTRSSHSVK
+836 NVWASSASTRSSRSVR

-856 EEKPFWTPVIVN
+856 EEKPLWAPVVVN

-877 RK
+877 RR

>member
-1 MHSRSVC
+1 
-8 LTQNVWQ
+8 
-15 SLRSGNKMILRD
+15 MILGE
-27 KSALHFKCKVF
+27 KNALHLECKVF
-38 LSAQKKMDEKRTMTG
+38 FSAQKKMDEKRTMTG

-108 GDGAAAGQFRQ
+108 GDGATAGQFRQ

-139 WDITLVSADRDI
+139 WDITLVSADGDV
-151 NSELVQPVR
+151 NSGLVQPVR
-160 GQGRSSLKMWETRSS
+160 GQARSSLKMWETRSA
-175 GGNLPSMPELRTA
+175 GGSLPSMPELRTA

-232 TMKLSNVPTTLNWE
+232 TMKLTNVPTTLNWE

-376 KASVGMAFKDT
+376 KASVGLAFKDT

-401 APEATWITSVKK
+401 APGATWITSVKK

-470 PKAHENRSVEV
+470 PKVHEKRSVEV

-492 SSPKATSDIESGV
+492 SSPKATSDIQNGV

-543 DTISLMNCYI
+543 DTISLVNCYI
-553 HVDDGVINALAPTGS
+553 HVDDGVINAVAPTGT

-580 VLGGSR
+580 VFGGSR
-586 NIIFDSWESWI
+586 NILFDSWESWI
-597 HSDLRWNPLTQVLT
+597 HNDLSWNPSTQVLT

-626 LTFHHADCPDYQV
+626 LIFHHADCSDYQV
-639 TVKVHQD
+639 TAKVHQD
-646 IIVTIPPF
+646 VIVTIPAF
-654 DYFVVKFMWD
+654 DFFVVKFTWVNN
-664 RSDVDIAVEFQGNNV
+664 DVDIAVEFSGNDV
-679 SGDGSNNSSYDKK
+679 SGNGNNNSSYDKY
-692 PVGWSKN
+692 PVGWSFTNSVRYNN
-699 QTVNYNGKLLL
+699 QELLR
-710 QWGGDARQGQGE
+710 WGGDATGGQGE

-742 LDVYATWYSSGIAPA
+742 LDVYATWFTPGRAPDK
-757 PMTFEMTAYKGGTM
+757 MTFTMSAYKGGTM
-771 SKGTAETGDYNK
+771 VQNGTNFDNQ
-783 YNYYNEGGER
+783 GGET
-793 LYNDT
+793 LYQQGHT
-798 YRVLITTTGGNGTY
+798 VMITTTKGKETY
-812 DQGGYTK
+812 ATGGYTK
-819 VATIV
+819 VATIT
-824 YDRIKHSASVTV
+824 YDRIKHSATV
-836 LAAAPANTRSSHSVK
+836 NVWASSASTRSSRSVR

-856 EEKPFWTPVIVN
+856 EEKPLWAPVVVN

-877 RK
+877 RR

>member
-1 MHSRSVC
+1 
-8 LTQNVWQ
+8 
-15 SLRSGNKMILRD
+15 MILGE
-27 KSALHFKCKVF
+27 KNALHLECKVF

-108 GDGAAAGQFRQ
+108 GDGATAGQFRQ

-134 VAAGT
+134 VAAGI
-139 WDITLVSADRDI
+139 WDITLVSADGDV
-151 NSELVQPVR
+151 NSGLIQPVR
-160 GQGRSSLKMWETRSS
+160 GQARSSLKMWETRSA
-175 GGNLPSMPELRTA
+175 GGSLPSMPELRTA

-232 TMKLSNVPTTLNWE
+232 TMKLTNVPTTLNWE

-470 PKAHENRSVEV
+470 PKVHEKRSVEV

-492 SSPKATSDIESGV
+492 SSPKATSDIQNGV

-543 DTISLMNCYI
+543 DTISLVNCYI
-553 HVDDGVINALAPTGS
+553 HMDDGVINAVAPTGT

-580 VLGGSR
+580 VFGGSR
-586 NIIFDSWESWI
+586 NILFDSWESWI
-597 HSDLRWNPLTQVLT
+597 HNDLSWNPSTQVLT

-626 LTFHHADCPDYQV
+626 LIFHHADCSDYQV
-639 TVKVHQD
+639 TAKVHQD
-646 IIVTIPPF
+646 VIVTIPAF
-654 DYFVVKFMWD
+654 DFFVVKFTWVNN
-664 RSDVDIAVEFQGNNV
+664 DVDIAVEFSGNDV
-679 SGDGSNNSSYDKK
+679 SGNGNNNSSYDKY
-692 PVGWSKN
+692 PVGWSFTNSVRYNN
-699 QTVNYNGKLLL
+699 QELLR
-710 QWGGDARQGQGE
+710 WGGDATGGQGE

-742 LDVYATWYSSGIAPA
+742 LDVYATWYTPGRAPDK
-757 PMTFEMTAYKGGTM
+757 MTFTMSAYKGGTM
-771 SKGTAETGDYNK
+771 VQNGTNFDNQ
-783 YNYYNEGGER
+783 GGET
-793 LYNDT
+793 LYQQGHT
-798 YRVLITTTGGNGTY
+798 VMITTTKGKETY
-812 DQGGYTK
+812 ATGGYTK
-819 VATIV
+819 VATIT
-824 YDRIKHSASVTV
+824 YDRIKHSATV
-836 LAAAPANTRSSHSVK
+836 NVWASSASTRSSRSVR

-856 EEKPFWTPVIVN
+856 EEKPLWTPVIVN

-877 RK
+877 RR

>member
-1 MHSRSVC
+1 
-8 LTQNVWQ
+8 
-15 SLRSGNKMILRD
+15 MILGE
-27 KSALHFKCKVF
+27 KNALHLECKVF

-108 GDGAAAGQFRQ
+108 GDGATAGQFRQ

-139 WDITLVSADRDI
+139 WDITLVSADGDV
-151 NSELVQPVR
+151 NSGLIQPVR
-160 GQGRSSLKMWETRSS
+160 GQARSSLKMWETRSA
-175 GGNLPSMPELRTA
+175 GGSLPSMPELRTA

-200 NVASETALLSRN
+200 NVASETAVLARN

-232 TMKLSNVPTTLNWE
+232 TMKLTNVPTTLNWE

-356 LNWQDTQLEADLSQT
+356 LNWQDTQLEVDLSQT

-470 PKAHENRSVEV
+470 PKVHEKRSVEV

-492 SSPKATSDIESGV
+492 SSPKATSDIQNGV

-543 DTISLMNCYI
+543 DTISLVNCYI
-553 HVDDGVINALAPTGS
+553 HMDDGVINAVAPTGT

-580 VLGGSR
+580 VFGGSR
-586 NIIFDSWESWI
+586 NILFDSWESWI
-597 HSDLRWNPLTQVLT
+597 HNDLSWNPSTQVLT

-626 LTFHHADCPDYQV
+626 LIFHHADCSDYQV
-639 TVKVHQD
+639 TAKVHQD
-646 IIVTIPPF
+646 VIVTIPAF
-654 DYFVVKFMWD
+654 DFFVVKFTWVNN
-664 RSDVDIAVEFQGNNV
+664 DVDIAVEFSGNDV
-679 SGDGSNNSSYDKK
+679 SGNGNNNSSYDKY
-692 PVGWSKN
+692 PVGWSFTNSVRYNN
-699 QTVNYNGKLLL
+699 QELLR
-710 QWGGDARQGQGE
+710 WGGDATGGQGE

-742 LDVYATWYSSGIAPA
+742 LDVYATWYTPGRAPDK
-757 PMTFEMTAYKGGTM
+757 MTFTMSAYKGGTM
-771 SKGTAETGDYNK
+771 VQNGTNFDNQ
-783 YNYYNEGGER
+783 GGET
-793 LYNDT
+793 LYQQGHT
-798 YRVLITTTGGNGTY
+798 VMITTTKGKETY
-812 DQGGYTK
+812 ATGGYTK
-819 VATIV
+819 VATIT
-824 YDRIKHSASVTV
+824 YDRIKHSATV
-836 LAAAPANTRSSHSVK
+836 NVWASSASTRSSRSVR

-856 EEKPFWTPVIVN
+856 EEKPLWAPVVVN

-877 RK
+877 RR

>member
-1 MHSRSVC
+1 
-8 LTQNVWQ
+8 
-15 SLRSGNKMILRD
+15 MILGE
-27 KSALHFKCKVF
+27 KNALHLECKVF

-108 GDGAAAGQFRQ
+108 GDGATAGQFRQ

-139 WDITLVSADRDI
+139 WDITLVSADGDV
-151 NSELVQPVR
+151 NSGLIQPVR
-160 GQGRSSLKMWETRSS
+160 GQARSSLKMWETRSV
-175 GGNLPSMPELRTA
+175 GGSLPSMPELRTA

-232 TMKLSNVPTTLNWE
+232 TMKLTNVPTTLNWE

-376 KASVGMAFKDT
+376 KASVGLAFKDT

-470 PKAHENRSVEV
+470 PKVHEKRSVEV

-492 SSPKATSDIESGV
+492 SSPKATSDIQNGV

-543 DTISLMNCYI
+543 DTISLVNCYI
-553 HVDDGVINALAPTGS
+553 HMDDGVINAVAPTGT

-580 VLGGSR
+580 VFGGSR
-586 NIIFDSWESWI
+586 NILFDSWESWI
-597 HSDLRWNPLTQVLT
+597 HNDLSWNPSTQVLT

-626 LTFHHADCPDYQV
+626 LIFHHADCSDYQV
-639 TVKVHQD
+639 TAKVHQD
-646 IIVTIPPF
+646 VIVTIPAF
-654 DYFVVKFMWD
+654 DFFVVKFTWVNN
-664 RSDVDIAVEFQGNNV
+664 DVDIAVEFSGNDV
-679 SGDGSNNSSYDKK
+679 SGNGNNNSSYDKY
-692 PVGWSKN
+692 PVGWSFTNSVRYNN
-699 QTVNYNGKLLL
+699 QELLR
-710 QWGGDARQGQGE
+710 WGGDATGGQGE
-722 TAFFNAPVLEGDVN
+722 TVFFNAPVLEGDVN

-742 LDVYATWYSSGIAPA
+742 LDVYATWFTPGRAPDK
-757 PMTFEMTAYKGGTM
+757 MTFTMSAYKGGTM
-771 SKGTAETGDYNK
+771 VQNGTNFDNQ
-783 YNYYNEGGER
+783 GGET
-793 LYNDT
+793 LYQQGHT
-798 YRVLITTTGGNGTY
+798 VMITTTKGKETY
-812 DQGGYTK
+812 ATGGYTK
-819 VATIV
+819 VATIT
-824 YDRIKHSASVTV
+824 YDRIKHSATV
-836 LAAAPANTRSSHSVK
+836 NVWASSASTRSSRSVR

-856 EEKPFWTPVIVN
+856 EEKPLWAPVVVN

-877 RK
+877 RR

>member
-1 MHSRSVC
+1 
-8 LTQNVWQ
+8 
-15 SLRSGNKMILRD
+15 MILGE
-27 KSALHFKCKVF
+27 KNALHLECKVF

-108 GDGAAAGQFRQ
+108 GDGATAGQFRQ

-139 WDITLVSADRDI
+139 WDITLVSADGDV
-151 NSELVQPVR
+151 NSGLVQPVR
-160 GQGRSSLKMWETRSS
+160 GQARSSLKMWETRSA
-175 GGNLPSMPELRTA
+175 GGSLPSMPELRTA

-232 TMKLSNVPTTLNWE
+232 TMKLTNVPTTLNWE

-376 KASVGMAFKDT
+376 KASVGLAFKDT

-470 PKAHENRSVEV
+470 PKVHEKRSVEV

-492 SSPKATSDIESGV
+492 SSPKATSDIQNGV

-543 DTISLMNCYI
+543 DTISLVNCYI
-553 HVDDGVINALAPTGS
+553 HMDDGVINAVAPTGT

-580 VLGGSR
+580 VFGGSR
-586 NIIFDSWESWI
+586 NILFDSWESWI
-597 HSDLRWNPLTQVLT
+597 HNDLSWNPSTQVLT

-626 LTFHHADCPDYQV
+626 LIFHHADCSDYQV
-639 TVKVHQD
+639 TAKVHQD
-646 IIVTIPPF
+646 VIVTIPAF
-654 DYFVVKFMWD
+654 DFFVVKFTWVNN
-664 RSDVDIAVEFQGNNV
+664 DVDIAVEFSGNDV
-679 SGDGSNNSSYDKK
+679 SGNGNNNSSYDKY
-692 PVGWSKN
+692 PVGWSFTNSVWYNN
-699 QTVNYNGKLLL
+699 QELLR
-710 QWGGDARQGQGE
+710 WGGDATGGQGE

-742 LDVYATWYSSGIAPA
+742 LDVYATWFTPGRAPDK
-757 PMTFEMTAYKGGTM
+757 MTFTMSAYKGGTM
-771 SKGTAETGDYNK
+771 VQNGTNFDNQ
-783 YNYYNEGGER
+783 GGET
-793 LYNDT
+793 LYQQGHT
-798 YRVLITTTGGNGTY
+798 VMITTTKGKETY
-812 DQGGYTK
+812 ATGGYTK
-819 VATIV
+819 VATIT
-824 YDRIKHSASVTV
+824 YDRIKHSATV
-836 LAAAPANTRSSHSVK
+836 NVWASSASTRSSRSVR

-856 EEKPFWTPVIVN
+856 EEKPLWAPVVVN
-868 TYSDNYQGE
+868 TYSNNYQGE
-877 RK
+877 RR

>member
-1 MHSRSVC
+1 
-8 LTQNVWQ
+8 
-15 SLRSGNKMILRD
+15 
-27 KSALHFKCKVF
+27 
-38 LSAQKKMDEKRTMTG
+38 MTG

-108 GDGAAAGQFRQ
+108 GDGATAGQFRQ

-134 VAAGT
+134 VAAGA
-139 WDITLVSADRDI
+139 WDITLVSADGDV
-151 NSELVQPVR
+151 NSGLIQPVR
-160 GQGRSSLKMWETRSS
+160 GQARSSLKMWETRSV
-175 GGNLPSMPELRTA
+175 GGSLPSMPELRTA

-232 TMKLSNVPTTLNWE
+232 TMKLTNVPTTLNWE

-376 KASVGMAFKDT
+376 KASVGLAFKDT

-470 PKAHENRSVEV
+470 PKVHEKRSVEV

-492 SSPKATSDIESGV
+492 SSPKATSDIQNGV

-543 DTISLMNCYI
+543 DTISLVNCYI
-553 HVDDGVINALAPTGS
+553 HMDDGVINAVAPTGT

-580 VLGGSR
+580 VFGGSR
-586 NIIFDSWESWI
+586 NILFDSWESWI
-597 HSDLRWNPLTQVLT
+597 HNDLSWNPSTQVLT

-626 LTFHHADCPDYQV
+626 LIFHHADCSDYQV
-639 TVKVHQD
+639 TAKVHQD
-646 IIVTIPPF
+646 VIVTIPAF
-654 DYFVVKFMWD
+654 DFFVVKFTWVNN
-664 RSDVDIAVEFQGNNV
+664 DVDIAVEFSGNDV
-679 SGDGSNNSSYDKK
+679 SGNGNNNSSYDKY
-692 PVGWSKN
+692 PVGWSFTNSVWYNN
-699 QTVNYNGKLLL
+699 QELLR
-710 QWGGDARQGQGE
+710 WGGDATGGQGE

-742 LDVYATWYSSGIAPA
+742 LDVYATWFTPGRAPDK
-757 PMTFEMTAYKGGTM
+757 MTFTMSAYKGGTM
-771 SKGTAETGDYNK
+771 VQNGTNFDNQ
-783 YNYYNEGGER
+783 GGET
-793 LYNDT
+793 LYQQGHT
-798 YRVLITTTGGNGTY
+798 VMITTTKGKETY
-812 DQGGYTK
+812 ATGGYTK
-819 VATIV
+819 VATIT
-824 YDRIKHSASVTV
+824 YDRIKHSATV
-836 LAAAPANTRSSHSVK
+836 NVWASSASTRSSRSVR

-856 EEKPFWTPVIVN
+856 EEKPLWAPVVVN

-877 RK
+877 RR

>member
-1 MHSRSVC
+1 MHSRSVYRM
-8 LTQNVWQ
+8 QNVRQ
-15 SLRSGNKMILRD
+15 SLRSGNKMILGE
-27 KSALHFKCKVF
+27 KNALHLECKVF

-108 GDGAAAGQFRQ
+108 GDGATAGQFRQ

-139 WDITLVSADRDI
+139 WDITLVSADGDV
-151 NSELVQPVR
+151 NSGLVQPVR
-160 GQGRSSLKMWETRSS
+160 GQARSSLKMWETRSA
-175 GGNLPSMPELRTA
+175 GGSLPSMPELRTA

-232 TMKLSNVPTTLNWE
+232 TMKLTNVPTTLNWE

-376 KASVGMAFKDT
+376 KASVGLAFKDT

-470 PKAHENRSVEV
+470 PKVHEKRSVEV

-492 SSPKATSDIESGV
+492 SSPKATSDIQNGV

-543 DTISLMNCYI
+543 DTISLVNCYI
-553 HVDDGVINALAPTGS
+553 HMDDGVINAVAPTGT

-580 VLGGSR
+580 VFGGSR
-586 NIIFDSWESWI
+586 NILFDSWESWI
-597 HSDLRWNPLTQVLT
+597 HNDLSWNPSTQVLT

-626 LTFHHADCPDYQV
+626 LIFHHADCSDYQV
-639 TVKVHQD
+639 TAKVHQD
-646 IIVTIPPF
+646 VIVTIPAF
-654 DYFVVKFMWD
+654 NFFVVKFTWVNN
-664 RSDVDIAVEFQGNNV
+664 DVDIAVEFSGNDV
-679 SGDGSNNSSYDKK
+679 SGNGNNNSSYDKY
-692 PVGWSKN
+692 PVGWSFTNSVRYNN
-699 QTVNYNGKLLL
+699 QELLR
-710 QWGGDARQGQGE
+710 WGGDATGGQGE

-742 LDVYATWYSSGIAPA
+742 LDVYATWFTPGRAPDK
-757 PMTFEMTAYKGGTM
+757 MTFTMSAYKGGTM
-771 SKGTAETGDYNK
+771 VQNGTNFDNQ
-783 YNYYNEGGER
+783 GGET
-793 LYNDT
+793 LYQQGHT
-798 YRVLITTTGGNGTY
+798 VMITTTKGKETY
-812 DQGGYTK
+812 ATGGYTK
-819 VATIV
+819 VATIT
-824 YDRIKHSASVTV
+824 YDRIKHSATV
-836 LAAAPANTRSSHSVK
+836 NVWASSASTRSSRSVR

-856 EEKPFWTPVIVN
+856 EEKPLWAPVVVN
-868 TYSDNYQGE
+868 TYSNNYQGE
-877 RK
+877 RR

>member
-1 MHSRSVC
+1 
-8 LTQNVWQ
+8 
-15 SLRSGNKMILRD
+15 MILGE
-27 KSALHFKCKVF
+27 KNALHLECKVF

-108 GDGAAAGQFRQ
+108 GDGATAGQFRQ

-139 WDITLVSADRDI
+139 WDITLVSADGDV
-151 NSELVQPVR
+151 NSGLVQPVR
-160 GQGRSSLKMWETRSS
+160 GQARSSLKMWETRSA
-175 GGNLPSMPELRTA
+175 GGSLPSMPELRTA

-232 TMKLSNVPTTLNWE
+232 TMKLTNVPTTLNWE

-376 KASVGMAFKDT
+376 KASVGLAFKDT

-470 PKAHENRSVEV
+470 PKVHEKRSVEV

-492 SSPKATSDIESGV
+492 SSPKATSDIQNGV

-543 DTISLMNCYI
+543 DTISLVNCYI
-553 HVDDGVINALAPTGS
+553 HMDDGVINAVAPTGT

-580 VLGGSR
+580 VFGGSR
-586 NIIFDSWESWI
+586 NILFDSWESWI
-597 HSDLRWNPLTQVLT
+597 HNDLSWNPSTQVLT

-626 LTFHHADCPDYQV
+626 LIFHHADCSDYQV
-639 TVKVHQD
+639 TAKVHQD
-646 IIVTIPPF
+646 VIVTIPAF
-654 DYFVVKFMWD
+654 DFFVVKFTWVNN
-664 RSDVDIAVEFQGNNV
+664 DVDIAVEFSGNDV
-679 SGDGSNNSSYDKK
+679 SGNGNNNSSYDKY
-692 PVGWSKN
+692 PVGWSFTNSVRYNN
-699 QTVNYNGKLLL
+699 QELLR
-710 QWGGDARQGQGE
+710 WGGDATGGQGE

-742 LDVYATWYSSGIAPA
+742 LDVYATWFTPGRAPDK
-757 PMTFEMTAYKGGTM
+757 MTFTMSAYKGGTM
-771 SKGTAETGDYNK
+771 VQNGTNFDNQ
-783 YNYYNEGGER
+783 GGET
-793 LYNDT
+793 LYQQGHT
-798 YRVLITTTGGNGTY
+798 VMITTTKGKETY
-812 DQGGYTK
+812 ATGGYTK
-819 VATIV
+819 VATIT
-824 YDRIKHSASVTV
+824 YDRIKHSATV
-836 LAAAPANTRSSHSVK
+836 NVWASSASTRSSRSVR

-856 EEKPFWTPVIVN
+856 EEKPLWAPVVVN

-877 RK
+877 RR

>member
-1 MHSRSVC
+1 
-8 LTQNVWQ
+8 
-15 SLRSGNKMILRD
+15 MILGE
-27 KSALHFKCKVF
+27 KNALHLECKVF

-108 GDGAAAGQFRQ
+108 GDGATAGQFRQ

-139 WDITLVSADRDI
+139 WDITLVSADGDV
-151 NSELVQPVR
+151 NSGLIQPVR
-160 GQGRSSLKMWETRSS
+160 GQARSSLKMWETRSV
-175 GGNLPSMPELRTA
+175 GGSLPSMPELRTA

-232 TMKLSNVPTTLNWE
+232 TMKLTNVPTTLNWE

-376 KASVGMAFKDT
+376 KASVGLAFKDT

-470 PKAHENRSVEV
+470 PKVHEKRSVKV

-492 SSPKATSDIESGV
+492 SSPKATSDIQNGV

-543 DTISLMNCYI
+543 DTISLVNCYI
-553 HVDDGVINALAPTGS
+553 HMDDGVINAVAPTGT

-580 VLGGSR
+580 VFGGSR
-586 NIIFDSWESWI
+586 NILFDSWESWI
-597 HSDLRWNPLTQVLT
+597 HNDLSWNPSTQVLT

-626 LTFHHADCPDYQV
+626 LIFHHADCSDYQV
-639 TVKVHQD
+639 TAKVHQD
-646 IIVTIPPF
+646 VIVTIPAF
-654 DYFVVKFMWD
+654 DFFVVKFTWVNN
-664 RSDVDIAVEFQGNNV
+664 DVDIAVEFSGNDV
-679 SGDGSNNSSYDKK
+679 SGNGNNNSSYDKY
-692 PVGWSKN
+692 PVGWSFTNSVWYNN
-699 QTVNYNGKLLL
+699 QELLR
-710 QWGGDARQGQGE
+710 WGGDATGGQGE

-742 LDVYATWYSSGIAPA
+742 LDVYATWFTPGRAPDK
-757 PMTFEMTAYKGGTM
+757 MTFTMSAYKGGTM
-771 SKGTAETGDYNK
+771 VQNGTNFDNQ
-783 YNYYNEGGER
+783 GGET
-793 LYNDT
+793 LYQQGHT
-798 YRVLITTTGGNGTY
+798 VMITTTKGKETY
-812 DQGGYTK
+812 ATGGYTK
-819 VATIV
+819 VATIT
-824 YDRIKHSASVTV
+824 YDRIKHSATV
-836 LAAAPANTRSSHSVK
+836 NVWASSASTRSSRSVR

-856 EEKPFWTPVIVN
+856 EEKPLWAPVVVN

-877 RK
+877 RR

>member
-1 MHSRSVC
+1 
-8 LTQNVWQ
+8 
-15 SLRSGNKMILRD
+15 MILGE
-27 KSALHFKCKVF
+27 KNALHLECKVF

-108 GDGAAAGQFRQ
+108 GDGATAGQFRQ

-139 WDITLVSADRDI
+139 WDITLVSADGDV
-151 NSELVQPVR
+151 NSGLVQPVR
-160 GQGRSSLKMWETRSS
+160 GQARSSLKMWETRSA
-175 GGNLPSMPELRTA
+175 GGSLPSMPELRTA

-232 TMKLSNVPTTLNWE
+232 TMKLTNVPTTLNWE

-376 KASVGMAFKDT
+376 KASVGLAFKDT

-470 PKAHENRSVEV
+470 PKVHEKRSVEV

-492 SSPKATSDIESGV
+492 SSPKATSDIQNGV

-543 DTISLMNCYI
+543 DTISLVNCYI
-553 HVDDGVINALAPTGS
+553 HMDDGVINAVAPTGT

-580 VLGGSR
+580 VFGGSR
-586 NIIFDSWESWI
+586 NILFDSWESWI
-597 HSDLRWNPLTQVLT
+597 HNDLSWNPSTQVLT

-626 LTFHHADCPDYQV
+626 LIFHHADCSDYQV
-639 TVKVHQD
+639 TAKVHQD
-646 IIVTIPPF
+646 VIVTIPAF
-654 DYFVVKFMWD
+654 DFFVVKFTWVNN
-664 RSDVDIAVEFQGNNV
+664 DVDIAVEFSGNDV
-679 SGDGSNNSSYDKK
+679 SGNGNNNSSYDKY
-692 PVGWSKN
+692 PVGWSFTNSVRYNN
-699 QTVNYNGKLLL
+699 QELLR
-710 QWGGDARQGQGE
+710 WGGDATRGQGE

-742 LDVYATWYSSGIAPA
+742 LDVYATWFTPGRAPDK
-757 PMTFEMTAYKGGTM
+757 MTFTMSAYKGGRM
-771 SKGTAETGDYNK
+771 VQNGTNFDNQ
-783 YNYYNEGGER
+783 GGET
-793 LYNDT
+793 LYQQGHT
-798 YRVLITTTGGNGTY
+798 VMITTTKGKETY
-812 DQGGYTK
+812 ATGGYTK
-819 VATIV
+819 VATIT
-824 YDRIKHSASVTV
+824 YDRIKHSATV
-836 LAAAPANTRSSHSVK
+836 NVWASSASTRSSRSVR

-856 EEKPFWTPVIVN
+856 EEKPLWAPVVVN
-868 TYSDNYQGE
+868 TYSNNYQGE
-877 RK
+877 RR

>member
-1 MHSRSVC
+1 
-8 LTQNVWQ
+8 
-15 SLRSGNKMILRD
+15 MILGE
-27 KSALHFKCKVF
+27 KNALHLECKVF

-108 GDGAAAGQFRQ
+108 GDGATAGQFRQ

-139 WDITLVSADRDI
+139 WDITLVSADGDV
-151 NSELVQPVR
+151 NSGLIQPVR
-160 GQGRSSLKMWETRSS
+160 GQARSSLKMWETRSV
-175 GGNLPSMPELRTA
+175 GGSLPSMPELRTA

-232 TMKLSNVPTTLNWE
+232 TMKLTNVPTTLNWE

-376 KASVGMAFKDT
+376 KASVGLAFKDT

-425 DSYVDNHPRTS
+425 DSYVDNHPPTS

-470 PKAHENRSVEV
+470 PKVHEKRSVEV

-492 SSPKATSDIESGV
+492 SSPKATSDIQNGV

-543 DTISLMNCYI
+543 DTISLVNCYI
-553 HVDDGVINALAPTGS
+553 HMDDGVINAVAPTGT

-580 VLGGSR
+580 VFGGSR
-586 NIIFDSWESWI
+586 NILFDSWESWI
-597 HSDLRWNPLTQVLT
+597 HNDLSWNPSTQVLT

-626 LTFHHADCPDYQV
+626 LIFHHADCSDYQV
-639 TVKVHQD
+639 TAKVHQD
-646 IIVTIPPF
+646 VIVTIPAF
-654 DYFVVKFMWD
+654 DFFVVKFTWVNN
-664 RSDVDIAVEFQGNNV
+664 DVDIAVEFSGNDV
-679 SGDGSNNSSYDKK
+679 SGNGNNNSSYDKY
-692 PVGWSKN
+692 PVGWSFTNSVRYNN
-699 QTVNYNGKLLL
+699 QELLR
-710 QWGGDARQGQGE
+710 WGGDATGGQGE

-742 LDVYATWYSSGIAPA
+742 LDVYATWFTPGRAPDK
-757 PMTFEMTAYKGGTM
+757 MTFTMSAYKGGTM
-771 SKGTAETGDYNK
+771 VQNGTNFDNQ
-783 YNYYNEGGER
+783 GGET
-793 LYNDT
+793 LYQQGHT
-798 YRVLITTTGGNGTY
+798 VMITTTKGKETY
-812 DQGGYTK
+812 ATGGYTK
-819 VATIV
+819 VATIT
-824 YDRIKHSASVTV
+824 YDRIKHSATV
-836 LAAAPANTRSSHSVK
+836 NVWASSASTRSSRSVR

-856 EEKPFWTPVIVN
+856 EEKPLWAPVVVN

-877 RK
+877 RR

>member
-1 MHSRSVC
+1 
-8 LTQNVWQ
+8 
-15 SLRSGNKMILRD
+15 
-27 KSALHFKCKVF
+27 
-38 LSAQKKMDEKRTMTG
+38 
-53 KRIYTGLMGLLLF
+53 
-66 LAFACTD
+66 
-73 DRESPGGTNGNPSL
+73 
-87 VFRMTRASADIINN
+87 
-101 TQVYLFD
+101 
-108 GDGAAAGQFRQ
+108 
-119 KVPDVTYAADRLTMP
+119 
-134 VAAGT
+134 
-139 WDITLVSADRDI
+139 
-151 NSELVQPVR
+151 
-160 GQGRSSLKMWETRSS
+160 
-175 GGNLPSMPELRTA
+175 
-188 YITGQQV
+188 
-195 IAGQD
+195 
-200 NVASETALLSRN
+200 
-212 VALVKVVIA
+212 
-221 DAGGL
+221 
-226 DINGTH
+226 
-232 TMKLSNVPTTLNWE
+232 
-246 GGLYPNKNNPTVSAE
+246 
-261 PMTGTFTIHNN
+261 
-272 TAMAG
+272 MAG

-470 PKAHENRSVEV
+470 PKVHEKRSVEV

-492 SSPKATSDIESGV
+492 SSPKATSDIQNGV

-543 DTISLMNCYI
+543 DTISLVNCYI
-553 HVDDGVINALAPTGS
+553 HMDDGVINAVAPTGT

-580 VLGGSR
+580 VFGGSR
-586 NIIFDSWESWI
+586 NILFDSWESWI
-597 HSDLRWNPLTQVLT
+597 HNDLSWNPSTQVLT

-626 LTFHHADCPDYQV
+626 LIFHHADCSDYQV
-639 TVKVHQD
+639 TAKVHQD
-646 IIVTIPPF
+646 VIVTIPAF
-654 DYFVVKFMWD
+654 DFFVVKFTWVNN
-664 RSDVDIAVEFQGNNV
+664 DVDIAVEFSGNDV
-679 SGDGSNNSSYDKK
+679 SGNGNNNSSYDKY
-692 PVGWSKN
+692 PVGWSFTNSVRYNN
-699 QTVNYNGKLLL
+699 QELLR
-710 QWGGDARQGQGE
+710 WGGDATGGQGE

-742 LDVYATWYSSGIAPA
+742 LDVYATWFTPGRAPDK
-757 PMTFEMTAYKGGTM
+757 MTFTMSAYKGGTM
-771 SKGTAETGDYNK
+771 VQNGTNFDNQ
-783 YNYYNEGGER
+783 GGET
-793 LYNDT
+793 LYQQGHT
-798 YRVLITTTGGNGTY
+798 VMITTTKGKETY
-812 DQGGYTK
+812 ATGGYTK
-819 VATIV
+819 VATIT
-824 YDRIKHSASVTV
+824 YDRIKHSATV
-836 LAAAPANTRSSHSVK
+836 NVWASSASTRSSRSVR

-856 EEKPFWTPVIVN
+856 EEKPLWAPVVVN

-877 RK
+877 RR

>member
-1 MHSRSVC
+1 
-8 LTQNVWQ
+8 
-15 SLRSGNKMILRD
+15 MILGE
-27 KSALHFKCKVF
+27 KNALHLECKVF

-108 GDGAAAGQFRQ
+108 GDGATAGQFRQ
-119 KVPDVTYAADRLTMP
+119 KVPDVTYAADRLSMP

-139 WDITLVSADRDI
+139 WDITLVSADGDV
-151 NSELVQPVR
+151 NSGLVQPVR
-160 GQGRSSLKMWETRSS
+160 GQARSSLKMWETRSA
-175 GGNLPSMPELRTA
+175 GGSLPSMPELRTA

-232 TMKLSNVPTTLNWE
+232 TMKLTNVPTTLNWE

-470 PKAHENRSVEV
+470 PKVHEKRSVEV

-492 SSPKATSDIESGV
+492 SSPKATSDIQNGV

-543 DTISLMNCYI
+543 DTISLVNCYI
-553 HVDDGVINALAPTGS
+553 HMDDGVINAVAPTGT

-580 VLGGSR
+580 VFGGSR
-586 NIIFDSWESWI
+586 NILFDSWESWI
-597 HSDLRWNPLTQVLT
+597 HNDLSWNPSTQVLT

-626 LTFHHADCPDYQV
+626 LIFHHADCSDYQV
-639 TVKVHQD
+639 TAKVHQD
-646 IIVTIPPF
+646 VIVTIPAF
-654 DYFVVKFMWD
+654 DFFVVKFTWVNN
-664 RSDVDIAVEFQGNNV
+664 DVDIAVEFSGNDV
-679 SGDGSNNSSYDKK
+679 SGNGNNNSSYDKY
-692 PVGWSKN
+692 PVGWSFTNSVRYNN
-699 QTVNYNGKLLL
+699 QELLR
-710 QWGGDARQGQGE
+710 WGGDATGGQGE

-742 LDVYATWYSSGIAPA
+742 LDVYATWYTPGRAPDK
-757 PMTFEMTAYKGGTM
+757 MTFTMSAYKGGTM
-771 SKGTAETGDYNK
+771 VQNGTNFDNQ
-783 YNYYNEGGER
+783 GGET
-793 LYNDT
+793 LYQQGHT
-798 YRVLITTTGGNGTY
+798 VMITTTKGKETY
-812 DQGGYTK
+812 ATGGYTK
-819 VATIV
+819 VATIT
-824 YDRIKHSASVTV
+824 YDRIKHSATV
-836 LAAAPANTRSSHSVK
+836 NVWASSASTRSSRSVR

-856 EEKPFWTPVIVN
+856 EEKPLWTPVIVN

-877 RK
+877 RR

>member
-1 MHSRSVC
+1 
-8 LTQNVWQ
+8 
-15 SLRSGNKMILRD
+15 MILGE
-27 KSALHFKCKVF
+27 KNALHLECKVF

-108 GDGAAAGQFRQ
+108 GDGATAGQFRQ

-139 WDITLVSADRDI
+139 WDITLVSADGDV
-151 NSELVQPVR
+151 NSGLIQPVR
-160 GQGRSSLKMWETRSS
+160 GQARSSLKMWETRSA
-175 GGNLPSMPELRTA
+175 GGSLPSMPELRTA

-232 TMKLSNVPTTLNWE
+232 TMKLTNVPTTLNWE

-470 PKAHENRSVEV
+470 PKVHEKRSVEV

-492 SSPKATSDIESGV
+492 SSPKATSDIQNGV

-543 DTISLMNCYI
+543 DTISLVNCYI
-553 HVDDGVINALAPTGS
+553 HMDDGVINAVAPTGT

-580 VLGGSR
+580 VFGGSR
-586 NIIFDSWESWI
+586 NILFDSWESWI
-597 HSDLRWNPLTQVLT
+597 HNDLSWNPSTQVLT

-626 LTFHHADCPDYQV
+626 LIFHHADCSDYQV
-639 TVKVHQD
+639 TAKVHQD
-646 IIVTIPPF
+646 VIVTIPAF
-654 DYFVVKFMWD
+654 DFFVVKFTWVNN
-664 RSDVDIAVEFQGNNV
+664 DVDIAVEFSGNDV
-679 SGDGSNNSSYDKK
+679 SGNGNNNSSYDKY
-692 PVGWSKN
+692 PVGWSFTNSVRYNN
-699 QTVNYNGKLLL
+699 QELLR
-710 QWGGDARQGQGE
+710 WGGDATGGQGE

-742 LDVYATWYSSGIAPA
+742 LDVYATWYTPGRAPDK
-757 PMTFEMTAYKGGTM
+757 MTFTMSAYKGGTM
-771 SKGTAETGDYNK
+771 VQNGTNFDNQ
-783 YNYYNEGGER
+783 GGET
-793 LYNDT
+793 LYQQGHT
-798 YRVLITTTGGNGTY
+798 VMITTTKGKETY
-812 DQGGYTK
+812 ATGGYTK
-819 VATIV
+819 VATIT
-824 YDRIKHSASVTV
+824 YDRIKHSATV
-836 LAAAPANTRSSHSVK
+836 NVWASSASTRSSRSVR

-856 EEKPFWTPVIVN
+856 EEKPLWAPVVVN

-877 RK
+877 RR

>member
-1 MHSRSVC
+1 
-8 LTQNVWQ
+8 
-15 SLRSGNKMILRD
+15 MILGE
-27 KSALHFKCKVF
+27 KNALHLECKVF

-108 GDGAAAGQFRQ
+108 GDGATAGQFRQ

-139 WDITLVSADRDI
+139 WDITLVSADGDV
-151 NSELVQPVR
+151 NSGLIQPVR
-160 GQGRSSLKMWETRSS
+160 GQARSSLKMWETRSV
-175 GGNLPSMPELRTA
+175 GGSLPSMPELRTA

-232 TMKLSNVPTTLNWE
+232 TMKLTNVPTTLNWE

-376 KASVGMAFKDT
+376 KASVGLAFKDT

-470 PKAHENRSVEV
+470 PKVHEKRSVEV

-492 SSPKATSDIESGV
+492 SSPKATSDIQNGV

-543 DTISLMNCYI
+543 DTISLVNCYI
-553 HVDDGVINALAPTGS
+553 HMDDGVINAVAPTGT

-580 VLGGSR
+580 VFGGSR
-586 NIIFDSWESWI
+586 NILFDSWESWI
-597 HSDLRWNPLTQVLT
+597 HNDLSWNPSTQVLT

-626 LTFHHADCPDYQV
+626 LIFHHADCSDYQV
-639 TVKVHQD
+639 TAKVHQD
-646 IIVTIPPF
+646 VIVTIPAF
-654 DYFVVKFMWD
+654 DFFVVKFTWVNN
-664 RSDVDIAVEFQGNNV
+664 DVDIAVEFSGNDV
-679 SGDGSNNSSYDKK
+679 SGNGNNNSSYDKY
-692 PVGWSKN
+692 PVGWSFTNSVWYNN
-699 QTVNYNGKLLL
+699 QELLR
-710 QWGGDARQGQGE
+710 WGGDATGGQGE

-742 LDVYATWYSSGIAPA
+742 LDVYATWFTPGRAPDK
-757 PMTFEMTAYKGGTM
+757 MTFTMSAYKGGTM
-771 SKGTAETGDYNK
+771 VQNGTNFDNQ
-783 YNYYNEGGER
+783 GGET
-793 LYNDT
+793 LYQQGHT
-798 YRVLITTTGGNGTY
+798 VMITTTKGKETY
-812 DQGGYTK
+812 ATGGYTK
-819 VATIV
+819 VATIT
-824 YDRIKHSASVTV
+824 YDRIKHSATV
-836 LAAAPANTRSSHSVK
+836 NVWASSASTRSSRSVR

-856 EEKPFWTPVIVN
+856 EEKPLWAPVVVN
-868 TYSDNYQGE
+868 TYSDNYEGE
-877 RK
+877 RR

>member
-1 MHSRSVC
+1 
-8 LTQNVWQ
+8 
-15 SLRSGNKMILRD
+15 MILGE
-27 KSALHFKCKVF
+27 KNALHLECKVF

-108 GDGAAAGQFRQ
+108 GDGATAGQFRQ

-139 WDITLVSADRDI
+139 WDITLVSADGDV
-151 NSELVQPVR
+151 NSGLIQPVR
-160 GQGRSSLKMWETRSS
+160 GQARSSLKMWETRSV
-175 GGNLPSMPELRTA
+175 GGSLPSMPELRTA

-232 TMKLSNVPTTLNWE
+232 TMKLTNVPTTLNWE

-376 KASVGMAFKDT
+376 KASVGLAFKDT

-470 PKAHENRSVEV
+470 PKVHEKRSVEV

-492 SSPKATSDIESGV
+492 SSPKATSDIQNGV

-543 DTISLMNCYI
+543 DTISLVNCYI
-553 HVDDGVINALAPTGS
+553 HMDDGVINAVAPAGT

-580 VLGGSR
+580 VFGGSR
-586 NIIFDSWESWI
+586 NILFDSWESWI
-597 HSDLRWNPLTQVLT
+597 HNDLSWNPSTQVLT

-626 LTFHHADCPDYQV
+626 LIFHHADCSDYQV
-639 TVKVHQD
+639 TAKVHQD
-646 IIVTIPPF
+646 VIVTIPAF
-654 DYFVVKFMWD
+654 DFFVVKFTWVNN
-664 RSDVDIAVEFQGNNV
+664 DVDIAVEFSGNDV
-679 SGDGSNNSSYDKK
+679 SGNGNNNSSYDKY
-692 PVGWSKN
+692 PVGWSFTNSVRYNN
-699 QTVNYNGKLLL
+699 QELLR
-710 QWGGDARQGQGE
+710 WGGDATGGQGE

-742 LDVYATWYSSGIAPA
+742 LDVYATWFTPGRAPDK
-757 PMTFEMTAYKGGTM
+757 MTFTMSAYKGGTM
-771 SKGTAETGDYNK
+771 VQNGTNFDNQ
-783 YNYYNEGGER
+783 GGET
-793 LYNDT
+793 LYQQGHT
-798 YRVLITTTGGNGTY
+798 VMITTTKGKETY
-812 DQGGYTK
+812 ATGGYTK
-819 VATIV
+819 VATIT
-824 YDRIKHSASVTV
+824 YDRIKHSATV
-836 LAAAPANTRSSHSVK
+836 NVWASSASTRSSRSVR

-856 EEKPFWTPVIVN
+856 EEKPLWAPVVVN

-877 RK
+877 RR

>member
-1 MHSRSVC
+1 
-8 LTQNVWQ
+8 
-15 SLRSGNKMILRD
+15 MILGE
-27 KSALHFKCKVF
+27 KNALHLECKVF

-108 GDGAAAGQFRQ
+108 GDGATAGQFRQ

-139 WDITLVSADRDI
+139 WDITLVSADGDV
-151 NSELVQPVR
+151 NSGLVQPVR
-160 GQGRSSLKMWETRSS
+160 GQARSSLKMWETRSA
-175 GGNLPSMPELRTA
+175 GGSLPSMPELRTA

-232 TMKLSNVPTTLNWE
+232 TMKLTNVPTTLNWE

-376 KASVGMAFKDT
+376 KASVGLAFKDT

-401 APEATWITSVKK
+401 APGATWITSVKK

-470 PKAHENRSVEV
+470 PKVHEKRSVEV

-492 SSPKATSDIESGV
+492 SSPKATSDIQNGV

-543 DTISLMNCYI
+543 DTISLVNCYI
-553 HVDDGVINALAPTGS
+553 HVDDGVINAVAPTGT

-580 VLGGSR
+580 VFGGSR
-586 NIIFDSWESWI
+586 NILFDSWESWI
-597 HSDLRWNPLTQVLT
+597 HNDLSWNPSTQVLT

-626 LTFHHADCPDYQV
+626 LIFHHADCSDYQV
-639 TVKVHQD
+639 TAKVHQD
-646 IIVTIPPF
+646 VIVTIPAF
-654 DYFVVKFMWD
+654 DFFVVKFTWVNN
-664 RSDVDIAVEFQGNNV
+664 DVDIAVEFSGNDV
-679 SGDGSNNSSYDKK
+679 SGNGNNNSSYDKY
-692 PVGWSKN
+692 PVGWSFTNSVRYNN
-699 QTVNYNGKLLL
+699 QELLR
-710 QWGGDARQGQGE
+710 WGGDATGGQGE
-722 TAFFNAPVLEGDVN
+722 TVFFNAPVLEGDVN

-742 LDVYATWYSSGIAPA
+742 LDVYATWFTPGRAPDK
-757 PMTFEMTAYKGGTM
+757 MTFTMSAYKGGTM
-771 SKGTAETGDYNK
+771 VQNGTNFDNQ
-783 YNYYNEGGER
+783 GGET
-793 LYNDT
+793 LYQQGHT
-798 YRVLITTTGGNGTY
+798 VMITTTKGKETY
-812 DQGGYTK
+812 ATGGYTK
-819 VATIV
+819 VATIT
-824 YDRIKHSASVTV
+824 YDRIKHSATV
-836 LAAAPANTRSSHSVK
+836 NVWASSASTRSSRSVR

-856 EEKPFWTPVIVN
+856 EEKPLWAPVVVN

-877 RK
+877 RR